1 MEGEQMTTME
11 KYEKLDEMIKKYGAV
26 NYDEEFNLTMYA
38 FVMDNIDELQNKWY
52 QVKCHDGA
60 FGYGYVSVKV

>member
-1 MEGEQMTTME
+1 MTTAE

-38 FVMDNIDELQNKWY
+38 FVMNNIDELQSKGY
-52 QVKCHDGA
+52 QIKYHDGA
-60 FGYGYVSVKV
+60 FGYGYVSVKM